1 MQRRSDLD
9 LLLQKLGEVL
19 GLQQSILRDLG
30 AVEDELEVHL
40 GHFLLGDLLN
50 SGHDGCEGGFA

>member
-19 GLQQSILRDLG
+19 GLQQSILSDLR
-30 AVEDELEVHL
+30 AVEDELEVHF
-40 GHFLLGDLLN
+40 GHFLLRDLLD
-50 SGHDGCEGGFA
+50 SGHCGCEGGFA